1 MEHGVDACRP
11 AIDKSTRI
19 QWHAWRQLEWTPE
32 QKSEPVPRCPRSS
45 CSQHPRLNRHANYSV
60 WMRNSRSVFSSSGNI
75 ADTTRGGDDEPPKYR
90 PCRGNEGRNLGE
102 KYRKLGRHAIEQRV
116 LREPDPVVKET
127 SCCLQQ
133 LSIQCTDYTTPESA
147 SLETCKARPL
157 GISPPHTTP
166 RRLQCHSPFGAK
178 PMRWFPT
185 SHTE

>member
-1 MEHGVDACRP
+1 MHGGNWSGLRSRRANPSRGAREAHVHNILDS
-11 AIDKSTRI
+11 IG
-19 QWHAWRQLEWTPE
+19 TPITL
-32 QKSEPVPRCPRSS
+32 SGCATAGAYSH
-45 CSQHPRLNRHANYSV
+45 HP
-60 WMRNSRSVFSSSGNI
+60 
-75 ADTTRGGDDEPPKYR
+75 DTSPIPLVVVTMNPQNFR

-157 GISPPHTTP
+157 GISPRIPHQDDYSVTHRSARSPCAGFRRPTP
-166 RRLQCHSPFGAK
+166 SSSA
-178 PMRWFPT
+178 
-185 SHTE
+185 